1 MSIVLQRR
9 VVLAGGSLTARQTL
23 AAKLYACLLEQ
34 SLTFDFLCPAIP
46 QDLKLTP
53 ADARYVLWRNSQDTV
68 TEESQN
74 AWRTQLHVLQLAY
87 QTVHGDDA
95 TVFQQT
101 LFALTQ
107 GLSSSSAREEI
118 QGRWQGLCE
127 CCADPACEQKLFG
140 RLLQG

>member
-1 MSIVLQRR
+1 VSTGLLRL
-9 VVLAGGSLTARQTL
+9 VVLAGSNLTARQSL
-23 AAKLYACLLEQ
+23 AAKLQAVLLEQ
-34 SLTFDFLCPAIP
+34 TLAFDFLCPAIP

-53 ADARYVLWRNSQDTV
+53 ADARYVLWRSPLDDKAD
-68 TEESQN
+68 ESHN
-74 AWRTQLHVLQLAY
+74 AWRTQLHELQRAY

-101 LFALTQ
+101 LFALSQ
-107 GLSSSSAREEI
+107 GLPLSSAREEI